1 MSTYK
6 LNTESLN
13 YKLLSTK
20 KEYMD
25 LLDKMIQWE
34 QGELSDKE
42 STDLFG
48 ELIKNRLA
56 WQLQG
61 MYGRFAQSL
70 IRAGYLTE
78 DGHRGPNYSF
88 DQ

>member
-1 MSTYK
+1 
-6 LNTESLN
+6 
-13 YKLLSTK
+13 
-20 KEYMD
+20 MD
-25 LLDKMIQWE
+25 LLDQMIQWE
-34 QGELSDKE
+34 NGELSDKE

-78 DGHRGPNYSF
+78 DGDRGVNYSF
-88 DQ
+88 DHQ